1 MSPRCASAVW
11 PFGSKFDMHLRI
23 SLGPKSRIFPNRWVV
38 YYKVLKQQKFLQVYL
53 EKWRQHVCMYAF
65 CFSCMCAHRW
75 QYVFLDFGYFGP
87 RFTMFL
93 CFFLPNLFE
102 TPFFV
107 SLEQSQNKFDKR
119 CRISAGLFP
128 RNTWVRHVHW
138 NTKQWVRHVHGC
150 GMYRSSPLRSTL
162 NTGYITGLDMCK
174 VCTEAVHCVALWTR
188 VTSQVWTCL
197 RYVPKQST
205 A

>member
-1 MSPRCASAVW
+1 MYVCFLFFLYVRSQMAV
-11 PFGSKFDMHLRI
+11 R
-23 SLGPKSRIFPNRWVV
+23 
-38 YYKVLKQQKFLQVYL
+38 
-53 EKWRQHVCMYAF
+53 
-65 CFSCMCAHRW
+65 
-75 QYVFLDFGYFGP
+75 FGYFVP

-107 SLEQSQNKFDKR
+107 SLEQSQNKFDNR

-188 VTSQVWTCL
+188 VTSCYITGLDMSKVCTEAVHCVALWTRVTSQVWTCL

>member
-1 MSPRCASAVW
+1 MVSLVNMSRWSTFVLSKHIFLRHIEDLKSKLNIMKLMKSLLHSNSPNIMIHTVDGSEIWRSEPGMYKTRRKHQEKTTWSGADRW
-11 PFGSKFDMHLRI
+11 P
-23 SLGPKSRIFPNRWVV
+23 
-38 YYKVLKQQKFLQVYL
+38 
-53 EKWRQHVCMYAF
+53 
-65 CFSCMCAHRW
+65 
-75 QYVFLDFGYFGP
+75 YVFLDFGYFVP

-107 SLEQSQNKFDKR
+107 SLEQSQNKSDKR

-128 RNTWVRHVHW
+128 RNTWVRQSMH
-138 NTKQWVRHVHGC
+138 
-150 GMYRSSPLRSTL
+150 RSIPLRSTL

-174 VCTEAVHCVALWTR
+174 LCTEAVCCVALWTR
-188 VTSQVWTCL
+188 VTSQVWTCV
-197 RYVPKQST
+197 RYVPKQSI